1 MGFLATP
8 LDSAFGSRSKV
19 RLLRLLVE
27 QDRIVSAREAARLTG
42 STNPAM
48 LAALDELAK
57 LGLVDRE
64 ISGRQF
70 LCRANRDHKLFDVLQ
85 RLFLGESHWPEL
97 FFAAIRASLTGVEQ
111 KGGVRSGGRTP
122 IVAAWIFGSVAT
134 GEDKPGSDI
143 DLFVLTRTDRAV
155 QPILERIG
163 DNVARWRQEFG
174 ADVRPVVMSREQV
187 ATQLRNRNRFL
198 THAMRSARMIMG
210 EIPRELR
217 NGTTHNDTKSR

>member
-48 LAALDELAK
+48 LAALDELAR
-57 LGLVDRE
+57 LGFIHRE

-70 LCRANRDHKLFDVLQ
+70 LCRANRDHRLFDVLQ
-85 RLFLGESHWPEL
+85 RLFLGESHWPEM
-97 FFAAIRASLTGVEQ
+97 FFAAIRASLTGGER
-111 KGGVRSGGRTP
+111 KGGVSSANQTP
-122 IVAAWIFGSVAT
+122 VIAAWLFGSVAA

-143 DLFVLTRTDRAV
+143 DLFVLSRSDRAV

-163 DNVARWRQEFG
+163 DNVARWRKEFG

-187 ATQLRNRNRFL
+187 ARQLRNDNRFL
-198 THAMRSARMIMG
+198 TQAIRSARVIMG
-210 EIPRELR
+210 EIPKELR
-217 NGTTHNDTKSR
+217 NGKTHSNTKSR

>member
-57 LGLVDRE
+57 LGLVHRE

>member
-8 LDSAFGSRSKV
+8 LDSALGSRSKV

-27 QDRIVSAREAARLTG
+27 QDRTVSAREAARLTG

-48 LAALDELAK
+48 LAAVDELAR
-57 LGLVDRE
+57 LGFILRE

-70 LCRANRDHKLFDVLQ
+70 LCRANRDHRLFEVLQ
-85 RLFLGESHWPEL
+85 QLFLGESQWPGM
-97 FFAAIRASLTGVEQ
+97 FFGDVRASLSGVER
-111 KGGVRSGGRTP
+111 KDGALSVARP
-122 IVAAWIFGSVAT
+122 HVIAAWIFGSVAS

-143 DLFVLTRTDRAV
+143 DLFVLSRSDRAV

-163 DNVARWRQEFG
+163 DNMARWQKEFG

-187 ATQLRNRNRFL
+187 MTQLREGNRFL
-198 THAMRSARMIMG
+198 TQAIRSARVIMG
-210 EIPRELR
+210 EIPREA
-217 NGTTHNDTKSR
+217 SQW

>member
-1 MGFLATP
+1 MGFLTTP

-27 QDRIVSAREAARLTG
+27 QDRTVSAREAARLTG
-42 STNPAM
+42 GTNPAM
-48 LAALDELAK
+48 LAAVNELAK
-57 LGLVDRE
+57 LGLIRRE

-70 LCRANRDHKLFDVLQ
+70 LLRANRDHRLFEVLQ
-85 RLFLGESHWPEL
+85 RLFRDESQWSGM
-97 FFAAIRASLTGVEQ
+97 FFGAVRASLTGVGQ
-111 KGGVRSGGRTP
+111 KGGVLSGARTRV
-122 IVAAWIFGSVAT
+122 VAAWIFGSVAT

-143 DLFVLTRTDRAV
+143 DLFVLSRSDGAV

-163 DNVARWRQEFG
+163 DNVARWRNEFG

-187 ATQLRNRNRFL
+187 TTQLRNGNRFL
-198 THAMRSARMIMG
+198 TQAIRSARVIMG

-217 NGTTHNDTKSR
+217 NGKTHNNTKSR